1 MVIGIRLSVAHLTEM
16 QNRHMLLYT
25 TWYMT
30 SMKGTW
36 QILGERTM
44 ARYSL
49 NLPTQLK
56 YEAEAWATK
65 QGISLNQFILWAVAE
80 KVGALSQHLDDP
92 TFPHI
97 TYRRGASGQPM
108 AVLRGT
114 GLRVQTVVVA
124 TQTWGF
130 SPAQIAAEY
139 DLSLAQVNEALAF
152 YEAHFHEID
161 VAIAAEDSLEAEIH
175 G

>member
-1 MVIGIRLSVAHLTEM
+1 MVIGIRVSVTHLTKM
-16 QNRHMLLYT
+16 QSRHMLLHT
-25 TWYMT
+25 MWYMT
-30 SMKGTW
+30 SMKGVW

-56 YEAEAWATK
+56 YEAEDWAIK

-97 TYRRGASGQPM
+97 TYRRGASGQPL

-114 GLRVQTVVVA
+114 GLRVQTVVLA

-139 DLSLAQVNEALAF
+139 DLSFAQVHEALAF
-152 YEAHFHEID
+152 YEAHRNEID
-161 VAIAAEDSLEAEIH
+161 VAIAAEDSLEAEID

>member
-1 MVIGIRLSVAHLTEM
+1 
-16 QNRHMLLYT
+16 
-25 TWYMT
+25 
-30 SMKGTW
+30 
-36 QILGERTM
+36 M

-92 TFPHI
+92 TFPQI
-97 TYRRGASGQPM
+97 TYRRGAGGQPM
-108 AVLRGT
+108 AALRGT

-130 SPAQIAAEY
+130 S
-139 DLSLAQVNEALAF
+139 LHRSLQ
-152 YEAHFHEID
+152 
-161 VAIAAEDSLEAEIH
+161 SMT
-175 G
+175 